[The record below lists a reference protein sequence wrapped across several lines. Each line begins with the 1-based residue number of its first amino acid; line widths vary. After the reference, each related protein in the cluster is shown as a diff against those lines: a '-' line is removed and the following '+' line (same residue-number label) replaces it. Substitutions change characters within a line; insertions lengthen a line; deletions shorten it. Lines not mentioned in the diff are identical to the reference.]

1 LVLTQE
7 EEAFKA
13 LKFFQKYENTE
24 DEMSKIDIETLYN
37 YIDKYEEYLE
47 LQDLQEKIKGDFV
60 NKIDIQKMD
69 NETLYKY
76 FKECEEFVNLKKI
89 LKKNIK

>member
-1 LVLTQE
+1 
-7 EEAFKA
+7 
-13 LKFFQKYENTE
+13 
-24 DEMSKIDIETLYN
+24 MSKIDIETLYN